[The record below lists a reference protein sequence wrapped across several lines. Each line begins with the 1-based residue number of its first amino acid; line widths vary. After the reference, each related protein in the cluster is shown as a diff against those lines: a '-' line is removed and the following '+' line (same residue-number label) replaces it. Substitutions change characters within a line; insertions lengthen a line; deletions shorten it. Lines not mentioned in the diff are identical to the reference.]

1 MPERLLE
8 SYGIDFPEPGQL
20 FLQMS
25 QPFGKLAVADRNV
38 FLLISIVPV
47 LQGFVID
54 IAAGTDGLHSKF
66 ELILCQIRS
75 VSECPV
81 AHGGP
86 PLCAVIVAQEG
97 VFRKHMFDFFC
108 FAHVS
113 ENRQNRPQTMTIMA
127 LRLTAKLSAKP

>member
-25 QPFGKLAVADRNV
+25 QPFGKFAVADRNP
-38 FLLISIVPV
+38 LILIYNVPV

-54 IAAGTDGLHSKF
+54 IAAGTDGLHGEF
-66 ELILCQIRS
+66 ELILCQIRP

-81 AHGGP
+81 AHGGA

-97 VFRKHMFDFFC
+97 IFCKRMFDFPVLHMFL
-108 FAHVS
+108 
-113 ENRQNRPQTMTIMA
+113 RTDKTA
-127 LRLTAKLSAKP
+127 LRQ

>member
-25 QPFGKLAVADRNV
+25 QPFGMLAVADRNP
-38 FLLISIVPV
+38 LILIYNVPV

-54 IAAGTDGLHSKF
+54 IAAGTDGLHGEF

-86 PLCAVIVAQEG
+86 PLCAVIVAQGG
-97 VFRKHMFDFFC
+97 VFRKHMFDFLPYTC
-108 FAHVS
+108 QK
-113 ENRQNRPQTMTIMA
+113 EQRKQN
-127 LRLTAKLSAKP
+127 SGNVC

>member
-25 QPFGKLAVADRNV
+25 QPFGKFAVVNRN
-38 FLLISIVPV
+38 LLILIYNVPV
-47 LQGFVID
+47 FQGFVID
-54 IAAGTDGLHSKF
+54 IAAGTDGLHGEFK
-66 ELILCQIRS
+66 LIICQVCP

-97 VFRKHMFDFFC
+97 VFRKHMFDIILPYTTR
-108 FAHVS
+108 
-113 ENRQNRPQTMTIMA
+113 NGQT
-127 LRLTAKLSAKP
+127 